1 MNKKINN
8 SKLIIKNSHTPSDL
22 LQILQSKKIPI
33 NGIFS
38 IHDMPTKLTK
48 RKGNYIFLI
57 SPPEHKQHGHW
68 VALKVR
74 KDKSLYFDSYGIP
87 PPEEIVK
94 ISNTSNGIIF
104 NKNQIQKINE
114 NNCGLFCIEFLNH
127 KDFDFLSKFKIHQ
140 II

>member
-1 MNKKINN
+1 MENLINK
-8 SKLIIKNSHTPSDL
+8 SSHTPNDL
-22 LQILQSKKIPI
+22 LQILKSKKIPI

-38 IHDMPTKLTK
+38 IYDMPSELTE
-48 RKGNYIFLI
+48 GNYIFLI
-57 SPPEHKQHGHW
+57 SPPKNKRHGHW

-74 KDKSLYFDSYGIP
+74 KKDYLYCDSYGIP
-87 PPEEIVK
+87 PPEQIVK
-94 ISNTSNGIIF
+94 ICKKSIIF

-127 KDFDFLSKFKIHQ
+127 KKFSFLDKFKIHQ